1 MLWSSALRACGGPS
15 FPRGRHLITPSIS
28 LTSVDEASGAA
39 WLAGKPLNR
48 WLVHGP
54 ANSRMMPSDAFR
66 VTDRLALTDL
76 LHSFR
81 SSSESPAFTFGSQMT
96 NPSIERGMTYN
107 FVDLFSCGGGMSRGF
122 KDAGFRSIGAVD
134 LEVAKP
140 THGINATNCNATYAT
155 NIGLTPLSADLSI
168 ATPSDVASHFGFK
181 PSDVDVLISC
191 APCTGFSQKQSRNHA
206 ADDARN
212 QLVERTAVF
221 AAEWRP
227 QYIVVENVKE
237 LLRGRH
243 KHHFQG
249 LHRSLTSLGYEV
261 FAEVHDLKSFGLPQS
276 RIRAL
281 IVAKLA
287 DEFQLR
293 IPKVD
298 RYATVRDAI
307 GALPKQV
314 AGEVDPRDPMHVSPN
329 MKGLS
334 LDRMRAIPKDGGSWI
349 DIPSELSFLRIPS
362 MNVEKPGSFP
372 DIYGRL
378 AWDRVAPTI
387 TRECSHPGNGRYCH
401 PEQDRL
407 LTVREMALLQGFP
420 ADYTFVGSLSM
431 KYRQIGDAVPPLIS
445 RQIACA
451 ILADAKGSAQAQV
464 HGIEQYRLAV

>member
-1 MLWSSALRACGGPS
+1 MA
-15 FPRGRHLITPSIS
+15 
-28 LTSVDEASGAA
+28 
-39 WLAGKPLNR
+39 
-48 WLVHGP
+48 
-54 ANSRMMPSDAFR
+54 
-66 VTDRLALTDL
+66 
-76 LHSFR
+76 
-81 SSSESPAFTFGSQMT
+81 
-96 NPSIERGMTYN
+96 YN

-140 THGINATNCNATYAT
+140 THGINATNCNATYAA
-155 NIGLTPLSADLSI
+155 NIGISPLSADLSVV
-168 ATPSDVASHFGFK
+168 TPGDVSSHFGFK
-181 PSDVDVLISC
+181 ASDVDVLISC
-191 APCTGFSQKQSRNHA
+191 APCTGFSQKQSRNHV

-249 LHRSLTSLGYEV
+249 LHRSLTSLGYDV
-261 FAEVHDLKSFGLPQS
+261 FAEVHDLKDFGLPQS

-281 IVAKLA
+281 IVAKLS
-287 DEFQLR
+287 DKFHLHLT
-293 IPKVD
+293 KVQ
-298 RYATVRDAI
+298 RHTTVRDAI
-307 GALPKQV
+307 GKLPSLA
-314 AGEVDPRDPMHVSPN
+314 AGEVDPNDPMHVSPN

-334 LDRMRAIPKDGGSWI
+334 LDRMRAIPRNGGSWI
-349 DIPSELSFLRIPS
+349 DIPENQSFLRIPS

-407 LTVREMALLQGFP
+407 LSVREMALLQGFP
-420 ADYTFVGSLSM
+420 RDYQFLGSLSM
-431 KYRQIGDAVPPLIS
+431 KYRQIGDAVPPMIS
-445 RQIACA
+445 KKIAEA
-451 ILADAKGSAQAQV
+451 LLFDIAGKSREVIIQANQF
-464 HGIEQYRLAV
+464 RLAV